1 MCTGCMQ
8 LGQRYAVCAALPALP
23 VQFVVVRVALNKVG
37 RKLVLWKEC
46 EVVEN
51 LMVQIVD

>member
-1 MCTGCMQ
+1 MCAGCVQ

-46 EVVEN
+46 EVVET